1 MNLNLKDFLKYLNH
15 FKWFII
21 IIPVLCVVLTY
32 LFVKEL
38 PKKYKSNTLISTGI
52 TQQLSESALLE
63 NRTADNFKI
72 SQQFGNL
79 LEMMQTRRAITQL
92 SYKLIL
98 HDLKNPQHTFTKY
111 SELITDLSPQQKDT
125 VIKEFENRLSAQALI
140 SPADNNQHRL
150 YDILKSA
157 AYDDKSVLKN
167 IEIRRSG
174 ESDFI
179 NVTYTS
185 HNANLSA
192 FVVNTLSNDF
202 INYYTSLSMMS
213 RQQSL
218 AVLDTMLREKGDE
231 MMNKNSAVVNSSIHA
246 TAQETGALNSQRRSD
261 LINQKVSEAESQRL
275 GALRNISSIQGA
287 LDEINAKL
295 NGDGGYLQQDSYKEN
310 SEIVRIDNQLQL
322 ANQRYVN
329 NNFRPQDKATIDSLQ
344 NIKSG
349 LVLTSSASQNNNY
362 KGLKQSLISQK
373 MKLENDLA
381 SARSGLAAIEQ
392 QLNSIGPR
400 PGYSSVSARAGGQE
414 NLIRE
419 AGMSAK
425 DYADVKAQYDK
436 ASILSKAGV
445 SLALVEPGLPGS
457 PEPSKNYLYVAFSG
471 ISSLFMLLLAL
482 LLIFML
488 NKTVVTPSQLEYVT
502 KQKILGWV
510 NYIGEDKDLRT
521 IWNDNGKDNKYAYYK
536 DALRS
541 LRVDLNEI
549 MRDDNKVLGI
559 TSMSRQEGRSFLA
572 NGLSYA
578 FAMMGKN
585 VLLICEKG
593 SNLTNVI
600 TNMNDDDTSQVF
612 ESFLVKKEIQIENR
626 ITVLNRD
633 TSNNSLLELKDS
645 KSLIAGFDILKD
657 TFDIVIVDIDSAQD
671 MHKVKEWMMFCDRSI
686 SVFEAGNKIKR
697 EDHVF
702 INYLSKQPGFIGWVM
717 NKVEVRNFS

>member
-1 MNLNLKDFLKYLNH
+1 MNLNLKDFLKYLSH

-92 SYKLIL
+92 SYKLVL
-98 HDLKNPQHTFTKY
+98 HDLKNPEHPFTKY
-111 SELITDLSPQQKDT
+111 SRLITQLSPQQRDT
-125 VIKEFENRLSAQALI
+125 VIKAFESRLSSQALI
-140 SPADNNQHRL
+140 SPADNSEYRL

-157 AYDDKSVLKN
+157 AYDDKSLLKK

-185 HNANLSA
+185 HNPDLSA

-202 INYYTSLSMMS
+202 INYYTNLSMMS

-218 AVLDTMLREKGDE
+218 AVLDTMLREKGSE
-231 MMNKNSAVVNSSIHA
+231 MMNKNAAVVNSSMHA
-246 TAQETGALNSQRRSD
+246 TAQEAGALNAQRRSD

-275 GALRNISSIQGA
+275 GALRNISSIEGA

-295 NGDGGYLQQDSYKEN
+295 NGDGGYLQQDGYKEN
-310 SEIVRIDNQLQL
+310 SEIIRIDNQLQL

-329 NNFRPQDKATIDSLQ
+329 NNFRPQDKAAIDSLQ

-349 LVLTSSASQNNNY
+349 LVLTSSSAQNTNY
-362 KGLKQSLISQK
+362 KGLKQSLIAQK

-392 QLNSIGPR
+392 QLRAIGPR
-400 PGYSSVSARAGGQE
+400 QGYSAVAARAGSQE
-414 NLIRE
+414 SLIRE

-425 DYADVKAQYDK
+425 DYADVKEQYDK
-436 ASILSKAGV
+436 ASLLSKAGV
-445 SLALVEPGLPGS
+445 NLALVEPGLPGS
-457 PEPSKNYLYVAFSG
+457 PEPSRDYLYMAFSG
-471 ISSLFMLLLAL
+471 VSSLFMLLFAL
-482 LLIFML
+482 LLVFML
-488 NKTVVTPSQLEYVT
+488 NKTVVTPAQLEYTT
-502 KQKILGWV
+502 KQKVLGWV

-521 IWNDNGKDNKYAYYK
+521 IWNDNAKDNEYACYK

-549 MRDDNKVLGI
+549 MGDDKKVLGI
-559 TSMSRQEGRSFLA
+559 TSLCRQEGRSFLA

-600 TNMNDDDTSQVF
+600 TNTNDDATSQVF

-633 TSNNSLLELKDS
+633 TSHNSLLELKDS

-657 TFDIVIVDIDSAQD
+657 TFDIVIVDIDSSQD
-671 MHKVKEWMMFCDRSI
+671 MHKVKEWMMFCDKSI
-686 SVFEAGNKIKR
+686 SVFEAGNKIKK
-697 EDHVF
+697 ENHVF
-702 INYLSKQPGFIGWVM
+702 VNYLSRQPGFIGWVM
-717 NKVEVRNFS
+717 NKVQVKHVS

>member
-1 MNLNLKDFLKYLNH
+1 MNLNLKDFLKYLRH

-98 HDLKNPQHTFTKY
+98 HDLKNPEHTFTKY
-111 SELITDLSPQQKDT
+111 SKLITKLSPQQRDT
-125 VIKEFENRLSAQALI
+125 VIKAFENRLSSQALI
-140 SPADNNQHRL
+140 SPADNSGYRL

-157 AYDDKSVLKN
+157 AYDDKSLLKK

-185 HNANLSA
+185 HNPDLSA

-202 INYYTSLSMMS
+202 INYYTNLSMMS

-218 AVLDTMLREKGDE
+218 AVLDTMLREKGSE
-231 MMNKNSAVVNSSIHA
+231 MMNKNAAVVNSSIHA
-246 TAQETGALNSQRRSD
+246 TAHEAGALHAQRRSD

-275 GALRNISSIQGA
+275 GALRNISSIEGA

-295 NGDGGYLQQDSYKEN
+295 NGGGGYLQQEGYKEN
-310 SEIVRIDNQLQL
+310 SEIIRIDNQLQL

-329 NNFRPQDKATIDSLQ
+329 NNFMPHDKAAIDSLQ

-349 LVLTSSASQNNNY
+349 LVLTSSSSQNNNY
-362 KGLKQSLISQK
+362 KGLRQSLIAQK

-392 QLNSIGPR
+392 QMRAIGPR
-400 PGYSSVSARAGGQE
+400 QGYSAVAARAGSQE
-414 NLIRE
+414 SLIRE

-425 DYADVKAQYDK
+425 DYADVKEQYDK
-436 ASILSKAGV
+436 ASLLSKAGV

-457 PEPSKNYLYVAFSG
+457 PEPSRDYLYMAFSG
-471 ISSLFMLLLAL
+471 VSSLFMLLFAL
-482 LLIFML
+482 MLVFML
-488 NKTVVTPSQLEYVT
+488 NKTVVTPSQLEYTT
-502 KQKILGWV
+502 KQKVLGWI

-521 IWNDNGKDNKYAYYK
+521 IWNDNGKDNEYACYK

-549 MRDDNKVLGI
+549 MGDDKKVLGI
-559 TSMSRQEGRSFLA
+559 TSLCRQEGRSFLA

-600 TNMNDDDTSQVF
+600 TNTNDDATSQVF

-633 TSNNSLLELKDS
+633 TSHNSLLELKDS

-657 TFDIVIVDIDSAQD
+657 TFDIVIVDIDSSQD
-671 MHKVKEWMMFCDRSI
+671 MHKVKEWMMFCDKSI
-686 SVFEAGNKIKR
+686 SVFEAGNKIKK
-697 EDHVF
+697 ENHVF
-702 INYLSKQPGFIGWVM
+702 VNYLSRQPGFIGWVM
-717 NKVEVRNFS
+717 NKVQVKQVS

>member
-1 MNLNLKDFLKYLNH
+1 MNLNLKDFLKYLRH

-98 HDLKNPQHTFTKY
+98 HDLKNPEHTFTKY
-111 SELITDLSPQQKDT
+111 SKLITKLSPQQRDT
-125 VIKEFENRLSAQALI
+125 VIKAFENRLSSQALI
-140 SPADNNQHRL
+140 SPADNSGYRL

-157 AYDDKSVLKN
+157 AYDDKSLLKK

-185 HNANLSA
+185 HNPDLSA

-202 INYYTSLSMMS
+202 INYYTNLSMMS

-218 AVLDTMLREKGDE
+218 AVLDTMLREKGSE
-231 MMNKNSAVVNSSIHA
+231 MMNKNAAVVNSSIHA
-246 TAQETGALNSQRRSD
+246 TAQEAGALHAQRRSD

-275 GALRNISSIQGA
+275 GALRNISSIEGA

-295 NGDGGYLQQDSYKEN
+295 NGGGGYLQQEGYKEN
-310 SEIVRIDNQLQL
+310 SEIIRIDNQLQL

-329 NNFRPQDKATIDSLQ
+329 NNFMPQDKAAIDSLQ

-349 LVLTSSASQNNNY
+349 LVLTSSSSQNNNY
-362 KGLKQSLISQK
+362 KGLRQSLIAQK

-392 QLNSIGPR
+392 QMRAIGPR
-400 PGYSSVSARAGGQE
+400 QGYSAVAARAGSQE
-414 NLIRE
+414 SLIRE

-425 DYADVKAQYDK
+425 DYADVKEQYDK
-436 ASILSKAGV
+436 ASLLSKAGV

-457 PEPSKNYLYVAFSG
+457 PEPSRDYLYMAFSG
-471 ISSLFMLLLAL
+471 VSSLFMLLFAL
-482 LLIFML
+482 MLVFML
-488 NKTVVTPSQLEYVT
+488 NKTVVTPSQLEYTT
-502 KQKILGWV
+502 KQKVLGWI

-521 IWNDNGKDNKYAYYK
+521 IWNDNGKDNEYACYK

-549 MRDDNKVLGI
+549 MGNDKKVLGI
-559 TSMSRQEGRSFLA
+559 TSLCRQEGRSFLA

-600 TNMNDDDTSQVF
+600 TNTNDDATSQVF

-633 TSNNSLLELKDS
+633 TSHNSLLELKDS

-657 TFDIVIVDIDSAQD
+657 TFDIVIVDIDSSQD
-671 MHKVKEWMMFCDRSI
+671 MHKVKEWMMFCDKSI
-686 SVFEAGNKIKR
+686 SVFEAGNKIKK
-697 EDHVF
+697 ENHVF
-702 INYLSKQPGFIGWVM
+702 VNYLSRQPGFIGWVM
-717 NKVEVRNFS
+717 NKVQVKQVS